1 MTKCGQ
7 FMGPKLR
14 KKYAD
19 ELAKYLPSMERYVTC
34 ITGNRFPESRMG
46 SFLQSKKFY
55 LAFENSLHCKGY
67 ITEKFYHSSLA
78 HNTVPVVWGSRK
90 EDYLQVAPPNSFIH
104 AEDFSS
110 PKELAE
116 YLLYLDS
123 NNTAYRE
130 YFRWRGD
137 PKKSWD
143 DVRNEANLKHPSFTI
158 HPGSVRGIQ
167 PGNMMGLEPLCQKIA
182 IDKKPKIIPSLRK
195 VVYDEESEECQM
207 R

>member
-1 MTKCGQ
+1 MLRFVQGWIVTKCGQ

-78 HNTVPVVWGSRK
+78 YRTVPVVWGSRK
-90 EDYLQVAPPNSFIH
+90 KTTYKLLHPIRLYTRKTFHLQKNWQNIFYIWIQTTQLTVSISDG
-104 AEDFSS
+104 AETQRSQ
-110 PKELAE
+110 
-116 YLLYLDS
+116 
-123 NNTAYRE
+123 
-130 YFRWRGD
+130 G
-137 PKKSWD
+137 
-143 DVRNEANLKHPSFTI
+143 
-158 HPGSVRGIQ
+158 
-167 PGNMMGLEPLCQKIA
+167 MMSGTKRI
-182 IDKKPKIIPSLRK
+182 
-195 VVYDEESEECQM
+195 
-207 R
+207 